1 MKYYSD
7 QIERAFP
14 RLLAVIVLALLI
26 AAVIGCSSGSA
37 AAAPEQYVLCAR
49 IGESV
54 ACETVGVPR
63 DTHGR

>member
-1 MKYYSD
+1 MLKRMP
-7 QIERAFP
+7 E
-14 RLLAVIVLALLI
+14 LLAALVMGMLI

-49 IGESV
+49 IGETV
-54 ACETVGVPR
+54 ACETIGVPR